1 MAYFRFSFWNYFGV
15 NSLLGIGEGG
25 KRMIT
30 ADVGLIFRLAGLAI
44 IISIFYTFL
53 KQAGRDEY
61 AYMTL
66 LAGLAITLLWV
77 IPLISDLIR
86 AVQAVFQ
93 LY

>member
-1 MAYFRFSFWNYFGV
+1 MLNV
-15 NSLLGIGEGG
+15 
-25 KRMIT
+25 
-30 ADVGLIFRLAGLAI
+30 DVSLIFRLAALAI

-66 LAGLAITLLWV
+66 LAGLAIALLWV
-77 IPLISDLIR
+77 IPVIMQLFE
-86 AVQAVFQ
+86 AVRAVFQ